1 MTGTIRYLKIA
12 NFRSIDVLELHDIK
26 PFSVFA
32 GPNGAGKTHFFEALN
47 FVNLVMRSGAEE
59 AIKKQGGFRN
69 IHCWKRDCEAA
80 RVFEFEAVFEFE
92 TMSQSLRGEN
102 PNRIQQL
109 TYRLTLQQLE
119 TSSPLKKEEILFD
132 NHDKPITEQN
142 MMTFFQKSTENMPRD
157 NNPKQIEIE
166 EVFYNHSIVPVLRR
180 VLPFRMDL
188 FFSHFRLYRIDPF
201 DAKAPVKN
209 YDDSELF
216 YNGINLASVL
226 TRLEKDDEI
235 RETINE
241 WMELIVPGLEK
252 VETQTERFTGS
263 TVLAFQEEGL
273 KDVFPAHLISDG
285 TIYLLSILVA
295 ILDIPEVGITLIEEP
310 ERGLHPQAVM
320 ELAGLFREKATF
332 EHPIWVTT
340 HNEALVRCLKNNE
353 LWLVDKKQGQT
364 EMKQVQVVDKL
375 ASTLDQ
381 AWLTNALG
389 SGLPW

>member
-12 NFRSIDVLELHDIK
+12 NFRSIDVLELRDIE

-32 GPNGAGKTHFFEALN
+32 GPNGAGKTHFFDALD
-47 FVNLVMRSGAEE
+47 FVNLVMRFGAEE
-59 AIKKQGGFRN
+59 AVKKQGGFRN
-69 IHCWKRDCEAA
+69 IHCWKRDVEAA
-80 RVFEFEAVFEFE
+80 CVFEFEIVFEFE
-92 TMSQSLRGEN
+92 TKSQSLRGDDPN
-102 PNRIQQL
+102 PIQQV

-132 NHDKPITEQN
+132 NDDKPITEQN
-142 MMTFFQKSTENMPRD
+142 IMRFFQKSTEDMAGD

-166 EVFYNHSIVPVLRR
+166 DILSNHSILPVLRPI
-180 VLPFRMDL
+180 LPFKMDL
-188 FFSHFRLYRIDPF
+188 FFRHFRLYRIDPEA
-201 DAKAPVKN
+201 AKSPLKN
-209 YDDSELF
+209 YDDSQLNT
-216 YNGINLASVL
+216 NGLNLASVL
-226 TRLEKDDEI
+226 MRLEKDDEI

-241 WMELIVPGLEK
+241 WMALIVPGLEK
-252 VETQTERFTGS
+252 IETQTERFTGS

-285 TIYLLSILVA
+285 TLYLLSLLVA
-295 ILDIPEVGITLIEEP
+295 ILDRPELGMTLIEEP

-320 ELAGLFREKATF
+320 ELADFFREKSTF

-340 HNEALVRCLKNNE
+340 HNEALVRSLKNNE

-389 SGLPW
+389 GGLPW